1 MRKAGYPDGADMG
14 YRKIEIEG
22 KTYEYVV
29 GRTHVKVRSASG
41 MRRLL
46 LKSEVGQPAGPGR
59 FVVVPANI
67 RNLLRGYAPAVIFRC
82 EEHKHET
89 RELAASPFWAEI
101 HDKMILMTACPEC
114 LERDR
119 MRI

>member
-1 MRKAGYPDGADMG
+1 MA
-14 YRKIEIEG
+14 YRSIEVEG

-29 GRTHVKVRSASG
+29 GRTHVKVRGPSG
-41 MRRLL
+41 MQRVL

-59 FVVVPANI
+59 FAVLPSNV
-67 RNLLRGYAPAVIFRC
+67 RNLLMGYVPATIYRC

-89 RELAASPFWAEI
+89 RELAASRYWAEI
-101 HDKMILMTACPEC
+101 HDKVILMAACPEC